1 MGVDV
6 LVEVSVGI
14 AAAVR
19 VDAALAVWTI
29 KVLIAFGSVVGAVA
43 GAANVGTHA
52 MMSASAVNQI
62 RYFVLGIAITPFA
75 HTSQKMPIFEGRP
88 FTLFATSLY
97 LST

>member
-1 MGVDV
+1 MAVAVGSGVSVWSGVGVDV
-6 LVEVSVGI
+6 LVEVSEGI
-14 AAAVR
+14 AAAVC

-43 GAANVGTHA
+43 GDAKVGTHA

-62 RYFVLGIAITPFA
+62 RYFVLGTAI
-75 HTSQKMPIFEGRP
+75 MP
-88 FTLFATSLY
+88 LVAADSY